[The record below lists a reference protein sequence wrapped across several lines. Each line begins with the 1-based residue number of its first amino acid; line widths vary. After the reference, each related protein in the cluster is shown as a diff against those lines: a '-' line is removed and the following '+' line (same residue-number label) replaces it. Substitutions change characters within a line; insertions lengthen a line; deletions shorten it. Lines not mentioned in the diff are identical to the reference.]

1 MSVQIKCLDHG
12 FVELVDAMGDDQTIT
27 RSARVSY
34 GNDAVVKSHKEDRA
48 LIRYLMRHRH
58 TTPLE
63 CVVLVY
69 HIKMPI
75 FVARQMVRHR
85 MSSISEISARYTELP
100 EEFYVPEPEHIC
112 YQATDNKQGRSGP
125 IEHGEQEASMLEAEA
140 STTFK
145 LYQGRVKAGMAK
157 ELARINLPLSTYTR
171 WYQKFD
177 LHNLFHFLSLRLD
190 RHAQYEIRVYAEA
203 MASFVKERAPLA
215 WEAFEDFRLNAV
227 TFSAAELRAL
237 AQTFRVDSSGAA
249 MAADVTWATDRE
261 RTEYLAKIAMIEKLA
276 P

>member
-1 MSVQIKCLDHG
+1 MQTKCLDHG
-12 FVELVDAMGDDQTIT
+12 FVELVDAMGNDQTIV

-34 GNDAVVKSHKEDRA
+34 GNDLETQSLKADRA

-63 CVVLVY
+63 CVVLVF

-85 MSSISEISARYTELP
+85 MSSINEISARYTELP

-112 YQATDNKQGRSGP
+112 YQATDNKQGRSGVM
-125 IEHGEQEASMLEAEA
+125 EHGEQEASMLEVEA

-145 LYQGRVKAGMAK
+145 LYQGRLKAGMAK
-157 ELARINLPLSTYTR
+157 ELARINLPLSAYTR

-190 RHAQYEIRVYAEA
+190 RHAQYETRVYAEA
-203 MASFVKERAPLA
+203 MASFVKERVPLA

-237 AQTFRVDSSGAA
+237 ARTFRVDSSGAA
-249 MAADVTWATDRE
+249 MEADNSTWPTDRE
-261 RTEYLAKIAMIEKLA
+261 RTEYLEKIAMIEKLA